1 MSRTMRD
8 FHAPMTSRTYSSVWR
23 EGSASGPMG
32 RGPTHANP
40 GFELSLVQRGV
51 LAFDLPRGEVSATT
65 GGCIVLPPQLV
76 NTPRAA
82 GSLHQIM
89 LSPLLVAG
97 AAAEL
102 GVAVPAHAQVMAADS
117 RVTTLAALIGRER
130 RRVEDADPLIGA
142 LIDAL
147 VLALVRPEPAAPA
160 ARDVHVRRAL
170 EYLAAHLSDTVRIDD
185 VAAHAGLPRFA
196 LMHRFK
202 AQVGTSI
209 HQYHQRLRL
218 ERAAHALATTTQTI
232 LQIALAHGF
241 TDPSRFAR
249 AFARVHGATPRAWR
263 ARSA

>member
-1 MSRTMRD
+1 MRD
-8 FHAPMTSRTYSSVWR
+8 FHAPMTARTYSSVWR
-23 EGSASGPMG
+23 EGSAKGPMG

-40 GFELSLVQRGV
+40 GFELSWVQRGV
-51 LAFDLPRGEVSATT
+51 LAFELPHGEVSATT
-65 GGCIVLPPQLV
+65 GGCIVLPPQLL

-82 GSLHQIM
+82 GTLHQIM
-89 LSPLLVAG
+89 LSPLLVAD

-102 GVAVPAHAQVMAADS
+102 GVPVLARAEVMTAGS
-117 RVTTLAALIGRER
+117 RVTALAALIGRER
-130 RRVEDADPLIGA
+130 RHVDDTDPLIGA

-160 ARDVHVRRAL
+160 ARDAAVSRAL
-170 EYLAAHLSDTVRIDD
+170 EYLAAHLRDPIRIDD

-209 HQYHQRLRL
+209 HQYHLRLRL
-218 ERAAHALATTTQTI
+218 ERAAHALATTTHTI
-232 LQIALAHGF
+232 LDIALAHGF
-241 TDPSRFAR
+241 SDPSRFAR
-249 AFARVHGATPRAWR
+249 AFARVYGATPRAWR